1 MTALQKQL
9 PTISEQMGHQ
19 EATRQAKVLLGSYP
33 REPHD
38 PATFTVGIVQV
49 LAEYP
54 SDVGRQAIDN
64 LTRRLKHY
72 PTRADLVE
80 ALEEIMSARRK
91 NLADMMLAQSEGMKM
106 LAEHARERALAEE
119 RQRLRDTLGE
129 AWGAWWRIPTLRR
142 FAGGT
147 PVEFA
152 ALWHSAT
159 DKDAFCQTWG
169 AE

>member
-1 MTALQKQL
+1 MQATQL
-9 PTISEQMGHQ
+9 PTISERMGHQ
-19 EATRQAKVLLGSYP
+19 EATKQAKVLLGCYP

-80 ALEEIMSARRK
+80 VLEEIMTARRK
-91 NLADMMLAQSEGMKM
+91 QHAEVWHRQSEI
-106 LAEHARERALAEE
+106 ARIIEQQARDKQLSDE
-119 RQRLRDTLGE
+119 RQKLRDTLGP
-129 AWGAWWRIPTLRR
+129 ARDAWWCIPTLRR

-147 PVEFA
+147 PAEFA
-152 ALWHSAT
+152 AGWQAAA
-159 DKDAFCQTWG
+159 DKDMFCQTWG